1 MQKLFKGR
9 LSAPEVFLI
18 VTLLVLGIIVCFML
32 PIGGGFDEE
41 THLARIWEMS
51 AFVFVPNQGL
61 GREMPL
67 PTIFREISYRREVL
81 VRAID
86 PEFLSKYAEMPIDG
100 LDFTYGHIETRSVY
114 SPPLLLPQALVMRY
128 LKISHGTRHR
138 PACAG
143 PIICMQA
150 GWP

>member
-1 MQKLFKGR
+1 MQKLIKGR

-32 PIGGGFDEE
+32 PIGGGYDEE

-67 PTIFREISYRREVL
+67 PTIFERFHTGERYWFERLSRNSFRNMQRCQLTVLISPT
-81 VRAID
+81 A
-86 PEFLSKYAEMPIDG
+86 
-100 LDFTYGHIETRSVY
+100 T
-114 SPPLLLPQALVMRY
+114 
-128 LKISHGTRHR
+128 
-138 PACAG
+138 
-143 PIICMQA
+143 
-150 GWP
+150 